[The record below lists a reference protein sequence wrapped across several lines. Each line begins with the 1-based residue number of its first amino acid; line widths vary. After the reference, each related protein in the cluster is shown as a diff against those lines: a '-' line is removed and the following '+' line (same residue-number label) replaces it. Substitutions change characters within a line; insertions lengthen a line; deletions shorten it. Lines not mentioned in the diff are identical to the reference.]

1 VNKEARILVNL
12 GAPEM
17 PTSECAED
25 FLFEFLSD
33 KYVLSL
39 PQPLRM
45 GLAYLISKKRKYD
58 YAESLQRVFEN
69 NIHILKK
76 HTQNLAKKIAEI
88 DKKEVHVAYRY
99 GKDNIES
106 VVKNLQKQGYTKFLF
121 ALMYPQQ
128 TCSTTETACKVI
140 SQILKADNYKI
151 ATPYFD
157 NPMFISAL
165 AETVEKETKTLVVS
179 FHSIPLS
186 HAKKSPYV
194 QQCRTTTKLLALKL
208 GITDVHIAWQ
218 SAMPKGKWLKPS
230 AIEVVEKLAKEG
242 KHTISV
248 IAPSFAC
255 DCSETL
261 FELAYDLKEKF
272 YQCGGK
278 NFNLSTCL
286 NSSDAH
292 AQLFSTIFKTLE
304 TTK

>member
-1 VNKEARILVNL
+1 
-12 GAPEM
+12 M

-69 NIHILKK
+69 NVHILKK

-99 GKDNIES
+99 GKDNITE
-106 VVKNLQKQGYTKFLF
+106 VVKKLQKQGYTKFLF